1 MKQINMRNMMLCG
14 SVAGAALMMA
24 GAYAAAQTTALSTS
38 TTDAVVAQDAA
49 AAAVPAP
56 SSKPKTS
63 TPAMVLEACQR
74 SQARFA
80 KFLANGTPEQ
90 FGSEEPFT
98 FNPNKT
104 CP

>member
-1 MKQINMRNMMLCG
+1 MKQMNMRKMMLG
-14 SVAGAALMMA
+14 SSVAGAVLMMA
-24 GAYAAAQTTALSTS
+24 GTYAAAQTLGNA

-49 AAAVPAP
+49 AAAAPTP
-56 SSKPKTS
+56 SSKPKSS

-80 KFLANGTPEQ
+80 KFLANGTPET

-98 FNPNKT
+98 FNPNKA

>member
-24 GAYAAAQTTALSTS
+24 GAYAAAQTTALRHL
-38 TTDAVVAQDAA
+38 TTDAVVAQVAA
-49 AAAVPAP
+49 AEEVPAP
-56 SSKPKTS
+56 SINSKTS
-63 TPAMVLEACQR
+63 TPAMFLEACQR
-74 SQARFA
+74 TQARFA